1 MSKREYFLR
10 YSLILKRLQKG
21 QATFDEISHYLM
33 TSPERMDFDLT
44 ISKRTLQRDLNEIRD
59 IFKTD
64 IQFDFSRKVYYI
76 ADGQQAEATDR
87 LLEVFDMFNA
97 LSMADGL
104 SQYIHFEKRRPQ
116 GTNHFHGLLHC
127 IKNRFVVGFPYLK
140 FEEGEITRRNVE
152 PHALKE
158 FKGRWYL
165 LARDQ
170 KDKAIKTFALDRIQ
184 ELDVT
189 KKKFE
194 WPSIFNPNELFKNY
208 FGIINSGNKKCE
220 DIVLS
225 FDTFQGKYIKSFPLH
240 ESQEITEDSPK
251 ELKIKLKLFI
261 THDLVMELLSYGET
275 LKVIKPASLKT
286 MILKTA
292 QQMIAQYR

>member
-59 IFKTD
+59 IFNTN

-76 ADGQQAEATDR
+76 VDGQKTEATDR

-97 LSMADGL
+97 LNMADGL

-140 FEEGEITRRNVE
+140 YEEDEITRRDVE
-152 PHALKE
+152 PYGLKE

-165 LARDQ
+165 LTRDQ
-170 KDKAIKTFALDRIQ
+170 KDKTIKTFALDRIQ

-194 WPSIFNPNELFKNY
+194 WPSSFNPNELFKNY

-225 FDTFQGKYIKSFPLH
+225 FDAFQGKYIKSFPLH
-240 ESQEITEDSPK
+240 ESQEIMEDSPK
-251 ELKIKLKLFI
+251 ELKVKLQLCI
-261 THDLVMELLSYGET
+261 THDLVMDLLSYGET
-275 LKVIKPASLKT
+275 LKVIKPTSLKT
-286 MILKTA
+286 IIRKSA
-292 QQMIAQYR
+292 QKMVDRYN